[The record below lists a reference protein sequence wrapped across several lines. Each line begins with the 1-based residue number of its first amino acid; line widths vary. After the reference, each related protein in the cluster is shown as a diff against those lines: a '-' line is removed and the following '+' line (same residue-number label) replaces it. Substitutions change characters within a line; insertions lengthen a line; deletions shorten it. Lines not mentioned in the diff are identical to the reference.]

1 VLTNGET
8 STALLLC
15 MSFSRAREAGL
26 TKNNSIQ
33 FPLTQQRLA
42 DTLGISLIHTN
53 NTLRRLLTTNTIRST
68 DGVFEVVNQQLLSAI
83 AREGITFC
91 RQSPLI

>member
-1 VLTNGET
+1 MLTNGERFA
-8 STALLLC
+8 ALLLC

-83 AREGITFC
+83 AGEGITFC

>member
-1 VLTNGET
+1 MLTNGET
-8 STALLLC
+8 STGLLLC

-26 TKNNSIQ
+26 TKDNSIR

-42 DTLGISLIHTN
+42 DTLGMSLVHTN

-83 AREGITFC
+83 AGEGITFC
-91 RQSPLI
+91 RKSPLI

>member
-1 VLTNGET
+1 
-8 STALLLC
+8 

-42 DTLGISLIHTN
+42 DTLGISLVHTI
-53 NTLRRLLTTNTIRST
+53 LY
-68 DGVFEVVNQQLLSAI
+68 DGY
-83 AREGITFC
+83 
-91 RQSPLI
+91 

>member
-8 STALLLC
+8 YTALLLC

-42 DTLGISLIHTN
+42 DTLDISLVHTN
-53 NTLRRLLTTNTIRST
+53 NTAATDDHTIRST
-68 DGVFEVVNQQLLSAI
+68 DGVFEMVNQQLLSAI
-83 AREGITFC
+83 AREGIAFC

>member
-1 VLTNGET
+1 MLTNGERFA
-8 STALLLC
+8 ALLLC

-42 DTLGISLIHTN
+42 DTLGISLVHAN
-53 NTLRRLLTTNTIRST
+53 NTLRWLLTTNTIRST

-83 AREGITFC
+83 AGEGITFC

>member
-1 VLTNGET
+1 MLTNGET
-8 STALLLC
+8 STGLLLC

-26 TKNNSIQ
+26 TKDNSIR

-42 DTLGISLIHTN
+42 DTLGMSLVHTN

-83 AREGITFC
+83 AGEGITFC

>member
-1 VLTNGET
+1 MLTNGET
-8 STALLLC
+8 STGLLLC

-68 DGVFEVVNQQLLSAI
+68 DGVFETVN
-83 AREGITFC
+83 
-91 RQSPLI
+91 